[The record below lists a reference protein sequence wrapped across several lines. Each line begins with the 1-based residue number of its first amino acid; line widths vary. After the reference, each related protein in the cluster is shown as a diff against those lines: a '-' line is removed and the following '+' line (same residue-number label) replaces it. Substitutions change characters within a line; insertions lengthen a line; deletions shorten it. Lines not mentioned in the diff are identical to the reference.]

1 MNRGPD
7 APERTHRW
15 PRRRLR
21 PVLRRVA
28 VGGLGLGL
36 GGAAALALAAPRPP
50 RTPRRVGDLAALEA
64 FLQRLVASGSPPG
77 LSLAVVKD
85 GRVAYDR
92 AFGTADGPRGIAATP
107 DTVYHWWSMTK
118 IPTAIATLQLAAGD
132 ALRLDA
138 PVADYLPWFDVRYPP
153 PGGPPARPAVTARHL
168 LTHSSGLPD
177 PMPAMIG
184 WVHHDDAGRD
194 QTALTRRRLPRY
206 ARLRF
211 APGSRAAYSNLN
223 YMVLG
228 AAIEAVSGLPY
239 ERYVRERVLRPL
251 GMGRTDFAYTP
262 PLAAHEAAGSLPV
275 VHRYTPLLPLLLD
288 ARALVRERRGRLLWL
303 RRVYPDAAPPS
314 GLLGPA
320 PDAARLLLAYLAGGA
335 LDGARVL
342 SPEGVRAMTY
352 EGRVGGRG
360 LGWAVRRAGGRLHLQ
375 HPGGGPGFAT
385 LMRVYPE
392 ERLGVVVLA
401 NGTDLDYDGLAD
413 LLASLAW

>member
-1 MNRGPD
+1 M
-7 APERTHRW
+7 APPPPPPS
-15 PRRRLR
+15 PRP

-64 FLQRLVASGSPPG
+64 FLRRLVASGSPPG

-138 PVADYLPWFDVRYPP
+138 PVADLLPWFDVRS
-153 PGGPPARPAVTARHL
+153 PAPDGPAVTVRHL

-184 WVHHDDAGRD
+184 WVHHDEAGRD
-194 QTALTRRRLPRY
+194 QTALARRRLP
-206 ARLRF
+206 ALRP
-211 APGSRAAYSNLN
+211 AALRAGEPGGLQQPELHGAGRGDRGRERAALR
-223 YMVLG
+223 
-228 AAIEAVSGLPY
+228 A
-239 ERYVRERVLRPL
+239 LRPRARAPAARAW
-251 GMGRTDFAYTP
+251 GGRTSPTRP
-262 PLAAHEAAGSLPV
+262 RWRPTRRRAACRWCTV
-275 VHRYTPLLPLLLD
+275 YTPLLPLLLD

-342 SPEGVRAMTY
+342 PPEGVRAMTY